1 MSLVRNIASLAT
13 RIALELK
20 AARQRIGALEGRL
33 PPGET
38 VVTPGHPGVAKAWAC
53 FATQA
58 QVAVLRSGFNIARVE
73 RQGVGRYRV
82 HFQAAMANADYCWQ
96 AFARNGGQQTSIKL
110 AIARVRGDAKTAQ
123 SLELSVVTTSGTPVD
138 SAEVNIVV
146 YA

>member
-73 RQGVGRYRV
+73 RQGVGR
-82 HFQAAMANADYCWQ
+82 
-96 AFARNGGQQTSIKL
+96 
-110 AIARVRGDAKTAQ
+110 
-123 SLELSVVTTSGTPVD
+123 
-138 SAEVNIVV
+138 
-146 YA
+146 

>member
-20 AARQRIGALEGRL
+20 ATRQRIGALEGRL

-53 FATQA
+53 FATEG

-82 HFQAAMANADYCWQ
+82 HFQAALPHADYCWH
-96 AFARNGGQQTSIKL
+96 AFARNSGQQGSIKL
-110 AIARVRGDAKTAQ
+110 AIARVRGDTKSAR
-123 SLELSVVTTSGTPVD
+123 SLELSVVTTSGTPAD
-138 SAEVNIVV
+138 SAEVSVVV
-146 YA
+146 YT